1 MRRLRFLIPPA
12 ATALAALALAGGA
25 QAAGDLAMQAQDCQL
40 DSEDGDAV
48 LPDETPLNP
57 ADDPTLSE
65 TLDPCNG
72 VLAPDPVG
80 DDAMTIAPPE
90 GGETPVITPDEL
102 PPQPP
107 QEE

>member
-1 MRRLRFLIPPA
+1 MTRLQFLIPPV
-12 ATALAALALAGGA
+12 ATALTALALAGGA
-25 QAAGDLAMQAQDCQL
+25 HAAGDVAMQAQDCQL
-40 DSEDGDAV
+40 ESQDGEAAV
-48 LPDETPLNP
+48 PDETPLNP
-57 ADDPTLSE
+57 TDDPTLSE

-80 DDAMTIAPPE
+80 DSEMTVVPPE
-90 GGETPVITPDEL
+90 GGETPVIKPDEL